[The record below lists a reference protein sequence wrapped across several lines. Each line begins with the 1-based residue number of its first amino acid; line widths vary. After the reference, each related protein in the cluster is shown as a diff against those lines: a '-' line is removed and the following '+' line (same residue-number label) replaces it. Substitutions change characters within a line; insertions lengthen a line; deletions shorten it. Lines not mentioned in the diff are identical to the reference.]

1 MGQAQGYGG
10 AIQPAQVYGAVQQGF
25 QQAGVA
31 MGVTPGTLRPQ
42 RRNALMTFLLPLII
56 AFGSVIVSVICSV
69 VAGAADLPILY
80 ILGGALSGLGFL
92 VAGVIGLIAMIRM
105 LGELNSVT
113 RSNAVAWW
121 MLFIPIFNI
130 YVTLILIPNE
140 VTKAKQ
146 MVGAREPTRNLLI
159 YWFLGLYALAADL
172 NDIAAAMPA
181 A

>member
-1 MGQAQGYGG
+1 M
-10 AIQPAQVYGAVQQGF
+10 QPAQVYGAVQQGF
-25 QQAGVA
+25 AQAGAA
-31 MGVTPGTLRPQ
+31 MGVVPGAVRPQ

-56 AFGSVIVSVICSV
+56 AFGSVIVSIICGFI
-69 VAGAADLPILY
+69 AANADLPILG
-80 ILGGALSGLGFL
+80 ILGGALAGLGFL
-92 VAGVIGLIAMIRM
+92 VAGVIALISMIRM

-146 MVGAREPTRNLLI
+146 MLGVREPTRNLLV